1 MRHQKKKITL
11 SRTPA
16 ERKALARKMAI
27 SFFEHGKI
35 QTTATRARFVRQFA
49 EPLIT
54 KAKPGTLEARRY
66 LIAALGNR
74 RAAGLVLDRAKQY
87 EGRAGGYTRVTR
99 LPKRRS
105 GDGAPLV
112 QLEFV

>member
-1 MRHQKKKITL
+1 MRHRKQKATL

-16 ERKALARKMAI
+16 ERKALARKLTIAL
-27 SFFEHGKI
+27 FERGKI
-35 QTTATRARFVRQFA
+35 RTTAPRARFVRRFA

-54 KAKPGTLEARRY
+54 SAKRGTLHARRSI
-66 LIAALGNR
+66 IASLGN
-74 RAAGLVLDRAKQY
+74 AAAAQRVLDRARQY
-87 EGRAGGYTRVTR
+87 ATRPGGYTRVTR

-112 QLEFV
+112 VLEFV

>member
-1 MRHQKKKITL
+1 MRHRKNKITL

-16 ERKALARKMAI
+16 ERTALARKMTI
-27 SFFEHGKI
+27 SFFQNGKI
-35 QTTATRARFVRQFA
+35 QTTAARARFVRRFA

-66 LIAALGNR
+66 VIAALGNA
-74 RAAGLVLDRAKQY
+74 RAAERVLDRAKQY
-87 EGRAGGYTRVTR
+87 HSRPGGYTRVTR

>member
-1 MRHQKKKITL
+1 MRHRKRKITL

-16 ERKALARKMAI
+16 ERGALVRKMTIAL
-27 SFFEHGKI
+27 FTNGKL
-35 QTTATRARFVRQFA
+35 QTTATRAKFVRRFA

-54 KAKPGTLEARRY
+54 KAKAGDLTSRRRV
-66 LIAALGNR
+66 ISSLGNA
-74 RAAGLVLDRAKQY
+74 RAAAGVLQRAEQY
-87 EGRAGGYTRVTR
+87 RTRPGGYTRVTR
-99 LPKRRS
+99 LAKRRA